1 MLMGQPGSNGGCD
14 DDNENDNE
22 LDDDLDD
29 ESMTGVG
36 ASATN
41 DEISDLLVQQIL
53 SKKSPSFGSN
63 LSQQQHLNNNNNN
76 SRHQQQQQ
84 QFEDEFDDSNYSADF
99 DDDTAV
105 SGADK
110 DLHRHHH
117 HLDNGDNVDDDRD
130 DRDESLIGLKQG
142 RYRIKLH
149 FYDPYILILNRFYKL

>member
-1 MLMGQPGSNGGCD
+1 MLQKSVMISIKNEGQGGEGMLMGQPGSNGGCD

-36 ASATN
+36 AAATN

-63 LSQQQHLNNNNNN
+63 LSQQQHLNNNN
-76 SRHQQQQQ
+76 SRHQQQ

-117 HLDNGDNVDDDRD
+117 HHLDNGDNVDDDRD
-130 DRDESLIGLKQG
+130 DKDEPLIGLKQG
-142 RYRIKLH
+142 KY
-149 FYDPYILILNRFYKL
+149 LN